1 MAPPTPLDVVEDAI
15 GFSFTNRSLLVEALT
30 HSSFT
35 AENPGA
41 ESYERLEFLG
51 DAVLELATTE
61 LIFTAMEGEQEGP
74 MTKVRASM
82 VDEVTLAEV
91 ARSWK
96 LDEAVRLGVGEDR
109 SGGRRRSSILGDV
122 VEAVIAAVHLD
133 GGFAEAAKV
142 VDRTWAPIVRA
153 RLAAAHVSDS
163 RSMLQETLA
172 KEGRIV
178 HFDFDRSGPDHAVL
192 FAAAAVVDGE
202 VIGNGTGSS
211 KKSAAIDAAGDALTR
226 LGRDQ

>member
-15 GFSFTNRSLLVEALT
+15 GFKFTNRRLLIGALT

-35 AENPGA
+35 AENPG
-41 ESYERLEFLG
+41 EDSYERLEFLG

-61 LIFTAMEGEQEGP
+61 LIFTAMEGEPEGP

-82 VDEVTLAEV
+82 VDEVTLGEV
-91 ARSWK
+91 ARAWK
-96 LDEAVRLGVGEDR
+96 LDDAVRLGVGEER
-109 SGGRRRSSILGDV
+109 SGGRNRSSILGDV

-142 VDRTWAPIVRA
+142 VDRTWAPIVRE
-153 RLAAAHVSDS
+153 RLAAEHVSDS

-172 KEGRIV
+172 KEGRTV
-178 HFDFDRSGPDHAVL
+178 HFDFDRSGPDHAVV

-202 VIGNGTGSS
+202 VIGTGTGSS
-211 KKSAAIDAAGDALTR
+211 KKSAAIDAARDALTR
-226 LGRDQ
+226 IGHNQ

>member
-15 GFSFTNRSLLVEALT
+15 GFRFTNRRLLIEALT

-35 AENPGA
+35 AENQG
-41 ESYERLEFLG
+41 EDSYERLEFLG

-61 LIFTAMEGEQEGP
+61 LIFTAMEGEPEGP

-82 VDEVTLAEV
+82 VDEVTLGEV

-96 LDEAVRLGVGEDR
+96 LDDAVRLGVGEER
-109 SGGRRRSSILGDV
+109 SGGRNRSSILGDV
-122 VEAVIAAVHLD
+122 VEAVIAAVHID

-153 RLAAAHVSDS
+153 RLAAEHVSDS

-178 HFDFDRSGPDHAVL
+178 HFDFDRSGPDHAVV
-192 FAAAAVVDGE
+192 FAAAAVVDSE
-202 VIGNGTGSS
+202 VIGTGTGSS
-211 KKSAAIDAAGDALTR
+211 KKSAAIDAA
-226 LGRDQ
+226 RDSLNLIGQSQ